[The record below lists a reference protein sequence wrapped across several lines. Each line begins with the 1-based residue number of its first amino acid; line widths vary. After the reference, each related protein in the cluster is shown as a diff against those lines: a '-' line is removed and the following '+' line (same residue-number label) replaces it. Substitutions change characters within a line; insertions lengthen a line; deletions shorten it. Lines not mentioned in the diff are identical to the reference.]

1 MKNKNSTQK
10 IVMAALLAALTCIA
24 TIIIKIPSPLKGYL
38 NLGDCVVLLSGWI
51 LSPLYGFLSAG
62 LGSSLADLLSGY
74 VVYAPATFVIKGAMA
89 LVAFYGFRLLQKK
102 LGNMPSRIITGIV
115 SEMIMVLGYFVFE
128 GFLYGFGPSAV
139 NIPANCIQ
147 GFAGLSIGIVL
158 IKIIEKNK
166 AVFK

>member
-1 MKNKNSTQK
+1 
-10 IVMAALLAALTCIA
+10 MAALLAALTCIA

-38 NLGDCVVLLSGWI
+38 NLGDCVVLLSGWM

-102 LGNMPSRIITGIV
+102 LGNMPSRIITGIAA
-115 SEMIMVLGYFVFE
+115 EMIMVLGYFVFE
-128 GFLYGFGPSAV
+128 GFLYGFGPSVV